1 MLDWVAV
8 SFNVPVPTEHF
19 AAFWV
24 ICSGVASVLFSAV
37 TLWWVE
43 RPRVN
48 QVTGR
53 LTHYTGPAG
62 ACRRSFNDKAFLI
75 VCALGPI
82 GLLFLIMA
90 LSMVLIPEA
99 MRRDRLGK

>member
-1 MLDWVAV
+1 MFDWVAV
-8 SFNVPVPTEHF
+8 SLSLPVPTEHF
-19 AAFWV
+19 AVFWV
-24 ICSGVASVLFSAV
+24 ICSGIASVVFSVV

-43 RPRVN
+43 RPWVN
-48 QVTGR
+48 RVTGR
-53 LTHYTGPAG
+53 LNAY
-62 ACRRSFNDKAFLI
+62 RRNFNDKAFMI

-99 MRRDRLGK
+99 LKRKHLGK